1 MHSRLQNSNNSAEAE
16 FGVPLLPQ
24 KRKVKKTRKSIIRWR
39 VLSDKIRD
47 EQWSTLKIK
56 ALWKKNAKFKKWWEI
71 NIDTKPSDHRYY
83 PSKFRGVYGS
93 KD

>member
-24 KRKVKKTRKSIIRWR
+24 KRRIDPIKRYRK
-39 VLSDKIRD
+39 LADKIRD

-56 ALWKKNAKFKKWWEI
+56 ALWKKDAKFKKWWER

-83 PSKFRGVYGS
+83 PSKFRGEYGP